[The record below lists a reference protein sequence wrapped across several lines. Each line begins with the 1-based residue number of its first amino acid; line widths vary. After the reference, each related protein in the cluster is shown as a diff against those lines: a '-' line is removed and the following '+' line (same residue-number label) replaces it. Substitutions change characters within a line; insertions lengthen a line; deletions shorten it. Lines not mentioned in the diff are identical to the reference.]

1 MKPIPLPSHVHYELL
16 LQLLERK
23 TLAAVEQQPALKEQ
37 VQQMIISLRKAFAQQ
52 KQLEDICKQT
62 QVSFECRWSLNS
74 VAAPFDESP
83 NIPSQTPSNVN
94 HT

>member
-37 VQQMIISLRKAFAQQ
+37 VQQVIISLRKAFAQQ
-52 KQLEDICKQT
+52 KHLEDICQ
-62 QVSFECRWSLNS
+62 QAQIPIECRWSLNS
-74 VAAPFDESP
+74 MAIPLDEQEE
-83 NIPSQTPSNVN
+83 IPSEASSSVN

>member
-23 TLAAVEQQPALKEQ
+23 TLAALEQQPALREQ
-37 VQQMIISLRKAFAQQ
+37 AQQVIISLRKAYAQQ
-52 KQLEDICKQT
+52 KHLEDICQ
-62 QVSFECRWSLNS
+62 QSQIPVECRWSLNS
-74 VAAPFDESP
+74 MAVPLDEAESFTP
-83 NIPSQTPSNVN
+83 ETPSSIN